1 MEGNSVEPGLFEAAL
16 PLLRELLGREGAR
29 TEATDSD
36 SAARELVRQVLRWA
50 TRQGE
55 VDLVETELTQVVE
68 ALTEAVRGLAAGAT
82 DVHAWEAGTAALA
95 DHLLF
100 RTRPALSPEQA
111 RVVLRLLR
119 TVCELALA
127 FARGAYT
134 LDAEYERRY
143 REYVAATHG
152 RTRTLGVPVRQRVV
166 PLHQIYVPTMVR
178 PCEGAAPVARPLEQV
193 VEERPRLLVRGAA
206 GAGKT
211 TALQW
216 LALRTARVPYLLR
229 VRSLARAD
237 RLPGPA
243 EFLSAAGCPLPE
255 PRDWTPRILAEGRA
269 LVMVDGVDEIPE
281 RERAHVRGW
290 LYDLCAAYPHSRWI
304 VTCRPSAVRA
314 GWLAELGFHEEEIA
328 PFSDTDVDS
337 FVTLWYRSGSPQDR
351 RSAEELLALL
361 RERDD
366 LMGLARNPLLCVV
379 LCTLHE
385 ERGGRLP
392 RTRTELY
399 RTLLDML
406 LGRRDAE
413 RGIGRLRGEELSGD
427 EQAVFLGDLAYWLA
441 RNGRSEMSYEQALHI
456 IDTSRQR
463 MPQVPGRQE
472 ILTRLLERSGV
483 LRSPA
488 EGTVDF
494 LHRSFQ
500 DFLAARSLVENGDFG
515 LLGLHVEQ
523 DPWRD
528 VFLCAVGLARR
539 ADGEALLRNV
549 LDLGDGAKERA
560 AALRYHL
567 LAAAGLAEAIA
578 VEPQVHEA
586 VRSRVAGHLPPRT
599 PDEVSAFAAVGPT
612 ILTLLPAPDQVRP
625 GETGFLLDLL
635 ARVPGP
641 EAEVAARRLAPP
653 GDRRPA
659 TRALPEPA
667 SGARQ
672 LAVALSI
679 ATRIEPE
686 LIRAVRLRVFPL
698 LDAGDEA
705 DLWFSPWTAA
715 RTPQAMALR
724 TELLPVLRAELAAQ
738 LAASAPTD
746 PIWTLGSVV
755 EEVHAHVSPAL
766 GIEER
771 LNWLDVTDALT
782 DGGGSSLSDALLLPA
797 LRALVEEHREGIADW
812 LAGAWPRLP
821 EAVRESKLA
830 WQLVTAALHRVPEVG
845 LEHRPAPPG
854 VTADDVA
861 VIVDVVGDATLTVS
875 RSGGALTLG
884 AGVATPRDEA
894 IVVPDTDP
902 RVVEVL
908 GSGADGFRT
917 VTVPAGAERSVR
929 VGSGRVRLRTP
940 RGEVY
945 ELEPAV
951 PTGSEDVGASDGTAD
966 LGDAPGGRRVG
977 EGPFLIR
984 TSAAVLARTVAE
996 VAADVWRAECLKYPK
1011 EPSGP
1016 ARPSELRS
1024 DYAALAKV
1032 LLEAG
1037 LGDVDVLLGEA
1048 GGPGDEPADVTLVGR
1063 DAVSGEHLFC
1073 VCVEL
1078 RSWRSVRFD
1087 PIEPRVIQFE
1097 GLGREIHPLER
1108 ARARM
1113 AHLVRTHEA
1122 FSVASSQVNH
1132 VAYLHS
1138 AVVVDGTETRGSR
1151 LFDGESR
1158 AQLASFLRSRFASG
1172 AGQGAAD
1179 MLLSGSRTRF
1189 SGAPESVLSDKRPL
1203 LDRQVFAAGRVME
1216 AVRRRR
1222 KRVVVVTGAA
1232 GTGKTTLALKL
1243 FTEGPES
1250 GSPTAYVTGQRAFR
1264 HSLRSALGPR
1274 PVIVPPNNFADDP
1287 TAAQRTSRQHFP
1299 LLIFDDSQCL
1309 RPTSKG
1315 RTTSRTDRPQI
1326 EELLDAADVSVFI
1339 LDEESTL
1346 RRGDIG
1352 TVALISAAAEARGL
1366 PVEVVTLRTPLR
1378 FGGGTAYPRWVDAVL
1393 SPDEDARPW
1402 IPDGRHTVLSAAGPA
1417 EMEAFLRERREEGGT
1432 ARAVAGLCWPSPPS
1446 PQRGSVR
1453 VGEWQRPWQSRIPRS
1468 GDEEEVGTVYH
1479 VQGYEFDWCGVLL
1492 GPDLVHRD
1500 GRWITD
1506 RGANLDPALRPKA
1519 TPNHLIDRL
1528 IRNAYRVLLTRSRT
1542 GVVLF
1547 STDPETQEA
1556 LRRLVPGRVS
1566 DHR

>member
-16 PLLRELLGREGAR
+16 PLLRELLGREVAR
-29 TEATDSD
+29 TDATDSD

-50 TRQGE
+50 GRRGE
-55 VDLVETELTQVVE
+55 VDLAETELARVVE
-68 ALTEAVRGLAAGAT
+68 ALTEAVWVLAEWGVPDIRAWGAGP
-82 DVHAWEAGTAALA
+82 GALA
-95 DHLLF
+95 DLLLT

-111 RVVLRLLR
+111 RLVLRLLR
-119 TVCELALA
+119 AVCELALA
-127 FARGAYT
+127 FARGVDT

-143 REYVAATHG
+143 REYVAAMHD
-152 RTRTLGVPVRQRVV
+152 RTEILGVPVQGRVV
-166 PLHQIYVPTMVR
+166 PLHQTYVPAMVR
-178 PCEGAAPVARPLEQV
+178 PCEGDAPVARPLEQV
-193 VEERPRLLVRGAA
+193 VEEKPRLLVRGEA

-243 EFLSAAGCPLPE
+243 EFLSATGCPLPV

-281 RERAHVRGW
+281 RERARVRGW
-290 LYDLCAAYPHSRWI
+290 LYDLCAAYPHSHWI
-304 VTCRPSAVRA
+304 VTCRPSAVRS

-328 PFSDTDVDS
+328 PFSDTDVDT
-337 FVTLWYRSGSPQDR
+337 FVTRRYRSGRPQDS
-351 RSAEELLALL
+351 RSVEELLALP
-361 RERDD
+361 RARAD
-366 LMGLARNPLLCVV
+366 LMSLARNPLLCSV
-379 LCTLHE
+379 LYTLHE

-406 LGRRDAE
+406 LGRRDAA
-413 RGIGRLRGEELSGD
+413 RGIGRLRGEELSPD

-463 MPQVPGRQE
+463 MPQVSGRQE
-472 ILTRLLERSGV
+472 VLTRLLERSGV

-488 EGTVDF
+488 EGTIDF

-500 DFLAARSLVENGDFG
+500 DFLAAMSLVENGDFG

-523 DPWRD
+523 DSWRD

-539 ADGEALLRNV
+539 ADGEALLRIV
-549 LDLGDGAKERA
+549 LGLGDAARERA
-560 AALRYHL
+560 TALRYHL
-567 LAAAGLAEAIA
+567 LAAAGLAEAVA

-599 PDEVSAFAAVGPT
+599 PDEVDAFAAVGPT
-612 ILTLLPAPDQVRP
+612 IVTLLPAPDQVRP
-625 GETGFLLDLL
+625 GETGFFLDLL

-641 EAEVAARRLAPP
+641 EGEAIARRLAPP
-653 GDRRPA
+653 GRRPA
-659 TRALPEPA
+659 LRALPEPA
-667 SGARQ
+667 PGARQ

-755 EEVHAHVSPAL
+755 EEVHTHVSPAL

-771 LNWLDVTDALT
+771 LNWLDVTHALT
-782 DGGGSSLSDALLLPA
+782 GGGDSSLSDALLLPA
-797 LRALVEEHREGIADW
+797 LRALVEERREGIADW

-830 WQLVTAALHRVPEVG
+830 WQLVTAALHRVPDVG

-861 VIVDVVGDATLTVS
+861 VLVDVVGDATLTVS
-875 RSGGALTLG
+875 RSGDALTLG
-884 AGVATPRDEA
+884 AGAATPRDEA

-908 GSGADGFRT
+908 GGGADGFRT

-1011 EPSGP
+1011 EPPGR

-1037 LGDVDVLLGEA
+1037 LGDVDVLLGEV

-1063 DAVSGEHLFC
+1063 DAETCEHLFC

-1078 RSWRSVRFD
+1078 RNWSFARID
-1087 PIEPRVIQFE
+1087 PVEPRVIQFE
-1097 GLGREIHPLER
+1097 EVGRGVHPLAR
-1108 ARARM
+1108 AQARM
-1113 AHLVRTHEA
+1113 AHLARTHEA
-1122 FSVASSQVNH
+1122 LGGTRRPRVDH
-1132 VAYLHS
+1132 LAYLH
-1138 AVVVDGTETRGSR
+1138 AAFLADQRNGRAHGPR
-1151 LFDGESR
+1151 LFDAD
-1158 AQLASFLRSRFASG
+1158 AQTRLAEFLRSRLTSE

-1179 MLLSGSRTRF
+1179 ALLSGARRRLP
-1189 SGAPESVLSDKRPL
+1189 GDPESVLIDERPL

-1216 AVRRRR
+1216 AVHRRR

-1250 GSPTAYVTGQRAFR
+1250 GNPTVYVTGHRAFR
-1264 HSLRSALGPR
+1264 HSLRSALGPG

-1309 RPTSKG
+1309 RATSTG
-1315 RTTSRTDRPQI
+1315 RTTSRTDRPQV
-1326 EELLDAADVSVFI
+1326 EELLDAADVSVFV

-1346 RRGDIG
+1346 RRGDVG
-1352 TVALISAAAEARGL
+1352 TVALISATAEARGL

-1393 SPDEDARPW
+1393 APDEDARPW
-1402 IPDGRHTVLSAAGPA
+1402 IPDGRHTVLSAAGPE
-1417 EMEAFLRERREEGGT
+1417 EMDAFLRERREEGGT
-1432 ARAVAGLCWPSPPS
+1432 ARMVAGFCWPSPPS

-1500 GRWITD
+1500 GRWITV

-1547 STDPETQEA
+1547 STDPET
-1556 LRRLVPGRVS
+1556 
-1566 DHR
+1566 